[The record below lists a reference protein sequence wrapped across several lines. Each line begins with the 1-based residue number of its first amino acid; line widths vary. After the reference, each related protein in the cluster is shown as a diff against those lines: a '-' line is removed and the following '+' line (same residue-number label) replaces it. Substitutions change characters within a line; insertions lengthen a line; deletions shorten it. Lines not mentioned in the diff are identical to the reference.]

1 MDQVLGVATRAFK
14 SADATYKE
22 RDKDKAA
29 GKRAA
34 EVTAEEEK
42 VVADDRATAAER
54 RL

>member
-1 MDQVLGVATRAFK
+1 MDQVLRVATRAFK

-34 EVTAEEEK
+34 KITAEEKK
-42 VVADDRATAAER
+42 VVANNYATAAKH
-54 RL
+54 

>member
-42 VVADDRATAAER
+42 VVADDHAMAAKH